1 MNLAWL
7 TLYFV
12 IQLEKKNAATI
23 SNIILFLKKE
33 ISLPCMAKKLEGDAI
48 FVNNMKIVDEMIYM
62 NLKDLK
68 V

>member
-1 MNLAWL
+1 M
-7 TLYFV
+7 
-12 IQLEKKNAATI
+12 IQLEKKKCSNYIEHHTI
-23 SNIILFLKKE
+23 PREKKKKEGNIITLYGEKTR
-33 ISLPCMAKKLEGDAI
+33 EGDAI